1 MGKKIIASALRNIK
15 HIADYD
21 ELIEQRMKSIDTDA
35 LFVYLID
42 IVKEPAL
49 IHLAWQF
56 DVLGFKGW
64 ALTVTEQDRRKLLHN
79 AIELHKHKGTA
90 FAIRRAISQAVTGI
104 AYNDITVQERV
115 NLGGIF
121 HDGTYNRNGSRYRGQ
136 THWTNFRV
144 LIDVTGYGPVTVDA
158 AFLILQLILEYKNE
172 RSHLLN
178 LSFGFN
184 IFENLNLQDEFLV
197 NVGEDFPEDF
207 MVTILHDGEFLRDG
221 SRQRQQDIF
230 DITIITGGD
239 MYLLEDGDDYI
250 LEDGDDYELG

>member
-1 MGKKIIASALRNIK
+1 MAKKIIASGVRGVK
-15 HIADYD
+15 HIADFD
-21 ELIEQRMKSIDTDA
+21 ELIAQRMAGIDLNA
-35 LFVYLID
+35 LFVYLVD

-49 IHLAWQF
+49 YHLADQF
-56 DVLGFKGW
+56 DVLGYKGW
-64 ALTVTEQDRRKLLHN
+64 GLTQTEDDRRKLIKR

-90 FAIRRAISQAVTGI
+90 FAIRRAISEAVTGI

-144 LIDVTGYGPVTVDA
+144 LIDITGFGPMTTDI

-184 IFENLNLQDEFLV
+184 PIETLNTHDEFLI
-197 NVGEDFPEDF
+197 NVGEDFPEELAL
-207 MVTILHDGEFLRDG
+207 TILHDGEELRDG
-221 SRQRQQDIF
+221 SRQHQQDIF
-230 DITIITGGD
+230 TLTIQVAED
-239 MYLLEDGDDYI
+239 YLLEDGDDYL
-250 LEDGDDYELG
+250 LEDGDNYELG